1 MHFLLKV
8 PKILPIY
15 YASRELV
22 FKSIKEWLQPQ
33 DGDCSDVLI
42 LKRLPSASEPLLPP
56 PSSVSCVNTLDT
68 RLAHL
73 MIKDV
78 AVADVVMPDQVAA
91 DLGHPGDC

>member
-42 LKRLPSASEPLLPP
+42 LKRLPSASETLLPP
-56 PSSVSCVNTLDT
+56 PFQCQLCQHSGHTASSS
-68 RLAHL
+68 H
-73 MIKDV
+73 
-78 AVADVVMPDQVAA
+78 DQ
-91 DLGHPGDC
+91 GCGCG